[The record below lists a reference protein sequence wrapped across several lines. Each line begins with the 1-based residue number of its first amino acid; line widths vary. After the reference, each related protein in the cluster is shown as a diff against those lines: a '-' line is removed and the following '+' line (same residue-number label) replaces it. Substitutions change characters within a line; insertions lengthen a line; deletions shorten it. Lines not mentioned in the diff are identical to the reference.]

1 VHIKHMPACLQ
12 MKREHPELSLK
23 KIAFKLK
30 NECKLQISYMT
41 VKRAFDY
48 FELMELEGRT
58 DPYRVLETKPEY
70 ASRWKRRKTATVG
83 LQQMP
88 DDDATDPGH
97 VEPAD
102 PAA

>member
-1 VHIKHMPACLQ
+1 

-48 FELMELEGRT
+48 FDLMELEGLT

-70 ASRWKRRKTATVG
+70 ASRWKRRKAVTVE
-83 LQQMP
+83 LLQMP
-88 DDDATDPGH
+88 DDGATNSGNLK
-97 VEPAD
+97 PAD